1 MFLCISQEYISE
13 LLDRVDEKVLI
24 FAHHKFVMDDISAI
38 LTKHLKAE
46 QETKGFE
53 FEMVSSQY
61 VDMNSTEKDG
71 KTEACSEEF
80 KMACMPLR

>member
-1 MFLCISQEYISE
+1 MQSRMFLCIFSQEYISE

-53 FEMVSSQY
+53 FEMFSVQY
-61 VDMNSTEKDG
+61 SGMN
-71 KTEACSEEF
+71 
-80 KMACMPLR
+80 